1 MAKWVKSR
9 TRSEWGRIWY
19 FSFRWGKIWQFLHLI
34 LLLFETT
41 WFGSGLSA
49 IFEKSRSSYHEQC
62 SPLKREN
69 LGIQ

>member
-19 FSFRWGKIWQFLHLI
+19 FSSRWGKIWHFFFGVVIHLI

-49 IFEKSRSSYHEQC
+49 IFEKAGPPIMNSA
-62 SPLKREN
+62 PL
-69 LGIQ
+69 